1 MSVLNRQSE
10 ADSISNKDIFYTK
23 FKLNGSSSL
32 NVNGTTPKKFTLEDL
47 TVDTVILNRVD
58 FLISA
63 VTDIKLT
70 NFGGLTLTNGI
81 AFNIDGNQVF
91 KTNGDIMLFA
101 SDVSMYSAEIEG
113 QLRARTIFNG
123 YWDLLKAFQNGLVCK
138 VEDLTITIQDNL
150 STLEFFEVS
159 ATGIKL

>member
-1 MSVLNRQSE
+1 MSLLNQQTNTN
-10 ADSISNKDIFYTK
+10 AIPNHDIFYSK

-32 NVNGTTPKKFTLEDL
+32 NVNGTTPKVFRLEDL
-47 TVDTVILNRVD
+47 TMDNIILNRVD

-63 VTDIKLT
+63 GTDIDLT
-70 NFGGLTLTNGI
+70 NFGGLTLTNGVQ
-81 AFNIDGNQVF
+81 FNIDGSQLF

-101 SDVSMYSAEIEG
+101 SDVSMHSAKIEG
-113 QLRARTIFNG
+113 QLRTIING
-123 YWDLLKAFQNGLVCK
+123 HWDLLKAFQNGLVCK

-150 STLEFFEVS
+150 STLNFFEIS

>member
-1 MSVLNRQSE
+1 MNTLNQQTKVN
-10 ADSISNKDIFYTK
+10 AIPNQDIFYTK

-32 NVNGTTPKKFTLEDL
+32 NVNGTTPKVFTLEDL
-47 TVDTVILNRVD
+47 SMDNIILNRVD

-63 VTDIKLT
+63 GTDIDLT
-70 NFGGLTLTNGI
+70 NFGGVTLTNGVQ
-81 AFNIDGNQVF
+81 FNIDGSQLF
-91 KTNGDIMLFA
+91 KTNGDILLFA
-101 SDVSMYSAEIEG
+101 TDSSIYSAKIEG
-113 QLRARTIFNG
+113 ELRTIING
-123 YWDLLKAFQNGLVCK
+123 HWDLLKAFQNGLVCK

>member
-1 MSVLNRQSE
+1 MSTLNQQTKVN
-10 ADSISNKDIFYTK
+10 AIPNQDIFYTK

-32 NVNGTTPKKFTLEDL
+32 NVNGTTPKVFTLEDL
-47 TVDTVILNRVD
+47 NMDNIILNRVD
-58 FLISA
+58 FLLSTG
-63 VTDIKLT
+63 TDIELT
-70 NFGGLTLTNGI
+70 NFAGLTLTNGI
-81 AFNIDGNQVF
+81 AFNVDGNQVF

-101 SDVSMYSAEIEG
+101 TDSSIHSAKIEG
-113 QLRARTIFNG
+113 ELRTIING
-123 YWDLLKAFQNGLVCK
+123 HWDLLKAFQNGVVCN

>member
-1 MSVLNRQSE
+1 MSLLNRQSE

-23 FKLNGSSSL
+23 FKLNGSPFL
-32 NVNGTTPKKFTLEDL
+32 NINGTTPKIFTLEDL
-47 TVDTVILNRVD
+47 NMDNIILNRVD

-63 VTDIKLT
+63 GTDIELT

-81 AFNIDGNQVF
+81 AFNVDGNQIF

-101 SDVSMYSAEIEG
+101 SDVSMHSAKIGGE
-113 QLRARTIFNG
+113 LRTIING
-123 YWDLLKAFQNGLVCK
+123 HWDLLKAFQNGLVCK

>member
-1 MSVLNRQSE
+1 MSLLNQQTNTN
-10 ADSISNKDIFYTK
+10 AIPNHDIFYTK
-23 FKLNGSSSL
+23 FKLNGSSAL
-32 NVNGTTPKKFTLEDL
+32 NVNGTTPKVFRLEDL
-47 TVDTVILNRVD
+47 TMDNIILNRVD

-63 VTDIKLT
+63 GTDIDLT

-101 SDVSMYSAEIEG
+101 SDVSMHSAKIEG
-113 QLRARTIFNG
+113 ELRTIING
-123 YWDLLKAFQNGLVCK
+123 HWDLLKAFQNGLVCK

-150 STLEFFEVS
+150 SSLNFFEVS
-159 ATGIKL
+159 ASGVKL